1 MQVNFQN
8 VLICDVVVTDYK
20 GKSYAQLLVYSDRQ
34 LYRISFDYSLLE
46 EMKKA
51 IGTRQDITAKLS
63 TYDGKNKFKL
73 EA

>member
-8 VLICDVVVTDYK
+8 VLICDVFVTEYK
-20 GKSYAQLLVYSDRQ
+20 GKSYAQLLVYSDSQ

-63 TYDGKNKFKL
+63 TYDGKSKFKL
-73 EA
+73 ES